1 MPFELHGRLTYRLRS
16 FLLLLWVSVL
26 VTVARLRHGPRLS
39 AWTWSLESATTFL
52 RLQERVAFGLSTIA
66 EQREYTDALVF
77 RSPALVH
84 VQIEAVEAPSVK
96 GRWFVPHTARD
107 EDVVLYLHGGGY
119 AFSARAHDNLIA
131 LVALA
136 AQARTFAL
144 DYRLTPEHP
153 FPAQLE
159 DAQVAYHWLLSRGIA
174 PQHIVVAGDS
184 AGGNL
189 ALALLLA
196 LRDGKQP
203 LPRLAVCLCPWTDMD
218 SSYTSLKEN
227 EPYDWVERRMVVQ
240 WAGWF
245 CRGTDP
251 QNPLVSPVHAD
262 LRGLPPIYIQAGEA
276 EILIDM
282 IRTFARKAKEQGA
295 CVSLEVWKQMNHDFQ
310 AYGTT
315 MQQSKEALQRI
326 GEVIQQVK
334 RCLAEEEGSGL
345 SP

>member
-1 MPFELHGRLTYRLRS
+1 MPFQLHGRLTYRLRS
-16 FLLLLWVSVL
+16 LLLLLWASLL
-26 VTVARLRHGPRLS
+26 VTLSRWRHGPQLS
-39 AWTWSLESATTFL
+39 AWPWVVEVTTTFL
-52 RLQERVAFGLSTIA
+52 RLQERVAFSLPTIA
-66 EQREYTDALVF
+66 QQREYTDALVF
-77 RSPALVH
+77 RSPALAQ
-84 VQIEAVEAPSVK
+84 VQIEVVEAPAVK

-119 AFSARAHDNLIA
+119 AFSARTHDHLIA

-153 FPAQLE
+153 FPTQLE
-159 DAQVAYHWLLSRGIA
+159 DAQTAYHWLLSRGIA
-174 PQHIVVAGDS
+174 PEHIVVAGDS

-189 ALALLLA
+189 TLALLLA
-196 LRDGKQP
+196 LRDAQQP

-227 EPYDWVERRMVVQ
+227 EPYDWVEQRMVVQ
-240 WAGWF
+240 WARWF
-245 CRGTDP
+245 CWQTDP
-251 QNPLVSPVHAD
+251 ENPLVSPVHAD

-282 IRTFARKAKEQGA
+282 IRAFARKAQAQGA
-295 CVSLEVWKQMNHDFQ
+295 AVSLEVWEQMNHDFQ
-310 AYGTT
+310 AYGTI

-326 GEVIQQVK
+326 GEVIQQV
-334 RCLAEEEGSGL
+334 GVV
-345 SP
+345 